1 MRHECSGAWRWDN
14 DWPSHIL
21 ESTRADACSTPRAR
35 HRALMRTRSR
45 RWREVA
51 TVERRSH
58 SAAGDTTSA
67 ASLYDV
73 SKVDQPTLPR
83 NSGAA
88 ARTARRGAQLR
99 TLRGIEVSLCVHAR
113 AKVSL
118 GDGALLANRCV
129 KRDAS
134 SQQQLRSCGHRAAA
148 RAINPLP
155 HRDAVAHTSIESR
168 VLEPTKVTPSTRAR
182 AFHDFH
188 D

>member
-118 GDGALLANRCV
+118 GSRRAPRQPMRWTGRVITAPAALL
-129 KRDAS
+129 
-134 SQQQLRSCGHRAAA
+134 HRAEE
-148 RAINPLP
+148 R
-155 HRDAVAHTSIESR
+155 TSPSSGTLWPTPRIESR